1 MKMGNRILR
10 TADEEKARDWTLIYN
25 TFDVASD
32 GERYR
37 TASQLDRDYCKQ
49 MVRNAI
55 ASIREE
61 SETGADQLK
70 NFLRG
75 MIIVSPDLEGLLD

>member
-25 TFDVASD
+25 AFDIASYT
-32 GERYR
+32 ERYR
-37 TASQLDRDYCKQ
+37 NAPWTDRDYYKQ
-49 MVRNAI
+49 MVKNGI

-61 SETGADQLK
+61 SETGADSVIDFLK
-70 NFLRG
+70 G
-75 MIIVSPDLEGLLD
+75 MVTVSPDLEGLLD

>member
-25 TFDVASD
+25 TFDVASYV
-32 GERYR
+32 ERYR
-37 TASQLDRDYCKQ
+37 TASPLDRDYCKQ
-49 MVRNAI
+49 MVHNAI
-55 ASIREE
+55 TSIREE

-70 NFLRG
+70 DFLRG